1 MKTADLVIAVNTVW
15 LQNGGTHGSPVGP
28 LLHTSRSRAGVWA
41 ALGQSPAPPNKA
53 ASSSD
58 VEGNVT

>member
-15 LQNGGTHGSPVGP
+15 LQKTHGSPVSP

-41 ALGQSPAPPNKA
+41 ALGQSPAPPNNA